1 MFSEAYLAHPL
12 HQLLNNAFPGRV
24 HAAVVPPVLAAQH
37 KEAGKKPRVDFAV
50 LSDDGPFEVV
60 VEAKWVSESHAL
72 LRDILRGVVR
82 LDMLMPTHAK
92 ETLLILAGQG
102 RYITGALQSLAIQA
116 ASWPFGQYAHSPPC
130 KEYHESTYGRLIEK
144 NHPFR
149 ALDASGPRWAEIG
162 TKEDLIEAEKIPGGD
177 VRQLAGI
184 VACMPMKL
192 PFLRVRKASDRYLT
206 GPSSF
211 SLWDWRVGDCKGQ

>member
-116 ASWPFGQYAHSPPC
+116 ASWPFGQYALSPLQGVPRIDLW
-130 KEYHESTYGRLIEK
+130 KIGREK
-144 NHPFR
+144 
-149 ALDASGPRWAEIG
+149 
-162 TKEDLIEAEKIPGGD
+162 
-177 VRQLAGI
+177 
-184 VACMPMKL
+184 
-192 PFLRVRKASDRYLT
+192 
-206 GPSSF
+206 SSF
-211 SLWDWRVGDCKGQ
+211 PCSGCFGAQMGRDWYERGPH